1 MRRNIFLVVL
11 TVLLLVCDFSFA
23 MPKKSNN
30 MGPIS
35 FRETKKIDTLAF
47 VLLQENNILSYFW
60 TTGVFNQNMN
70 LSNQAGFYWPKG
82 AYFDHTACFTAG
94 LSIAGYINGQ
104 LAQSMVSYKGELT
117 PGYIVNN
124 QAQTSDAF
132 KYYSVKLI
140 DSVTSPDYA
149 NWYKMVP
156 YGAPYNDVNNNGVYD
171 QGIDIP
177 GVKDAAQ
184 TIFVCLTDGFVS
196 SHKSTEGFGGG
207 VTNPLMM
214 AEIHFTSW
222 AYTNMHVTDVQFLKW
237 EIVNKGQNV
246 WNKTFFSI
254 VTDPDLGYGYD
265 DYIACDKD
273 RNLGICYNGTDNDI
287 YYGAHPPAFGIRL
300 IRGAVNKYQLPSPD
314 SLKLTSF
321 TFFTDYSNSPPPC
334 ESDPYLEPYAAYLM
348 MTGAKKDSTPF
359 LNPTIVSG
367 TGTRKTK
374 YVYSGDPETNTGWT
388 EKKGCIQNCGGD
400 TSNTGQLG
408 TNPPGDRR
416 FIMSSGSFN
425 LNVAPNEKQILIAAQ
440 MAARTYN
447 YKNAVTRVK
456 LLSDSACNWYNSH
469 PIGIKKIGEV
479 VPVKYQLYQNYPN
492 PFNPATIIKF
502 DIPKSDFVTID
513 IYDITGKLV
522 SSLLNE
528 YKTSGTYEIKFEAA
542 NLASGVYFCKMSSNA
557 FSDVKRMVFIK

>member
-1 MRRNIFLVVL
+1 
-11 TVLLLVCDFSFA
+11 
-23 MPKKSNN
+23 
-30 MGPIS
+30 
-35 FRETKKIDTLAF
+35 
-47 VLLQENNILSYFW
+47 
-60 TTGVFNQNMN
+60 
-70 LSNQAGFYWPKG
+70 
-82 AYFDHTACFTAG
+82 
-94 LSIAGYINGQ
+94 
-104 LAQSMVSYKGELT
+104 
-117 PGYIVNN
+117 
-124 QAQTSDAF
+124 
-132 KYYSVKLI
+132 
-140 DSVTSPDYA
+140 
-149 NWYKMVP
+149 
-156 YGAPYNDVNNNGVYD
+156 
-171 QGIDIP
+171 
-177 GVKDAAQ
+177 
-184 TIFVCLTDGFVS
+184 
-196 SHKSTEGFGGG
+196 
-207 VTNPLMM
+207 
-214 AEIHFTSW
+214 
-222 AYTNMHVTDVQFLKW
+222 
-237 EIVNKGQNV
+237 
-246 WNKTFFSI
+246 
-254 VTDPDLGYGYD
+254 
-265 DYIACDKD
+265 
-273 RNLGICYNGTDNDI
+273 
-287 YYGAHPPAFGIRL
+287 
-300 IRGAVNKYQLPSPD
+300 
-314 SLKLTSF
+314 
-321 TFFTDYSNSPPPC
+321 C

>member
-1 MRRNIFLVVL
+1 MKKVIFFALIQFLVLGVVI
-11 TVLLLVCDFSFA
+11 TFA

-35 FRETKKIDTLAF
+35 FQETKKIDPPAY
-47 VLLQENNILSYFW
+47 VLLQENNVLSYFW

-82 AYFDHTACFTAG
+82 GQNTACFTTGLCLAG
-94 LSIAGYINGQ
+94 FIDGQ
-104 LAQSMVSYKGELT
+104 LAQCMASYKGEFL

-132 KYYSVKLI
+132 KYYSVRI
-140 DSVTSPDYA
+140 QDPVTSPDYV

-156 YGAPYNDVNNNGVYD
+156 YGAPYNDVNHNGVYD

-177 GVKDAAQ
+177 GVKDAYQ

-196 SHKSTEGFGGG
+196 SHISTEGFGGG

-222 AYTNMHVTDVQFLKW
+222 VTFFYPVSEVQFLKW
-237 EIVNKGQNV
+237 EIVNKSQNV

-254 VTDPDLGYGYD
+254 VADPDLGYGYD

-273 RNLGICYNGTDNDI
+273 RNLGICYNGTDNDQ
-287 YYGAHPPAFGIRL
+287 YYGTHPPAFGIRL

-321 TFFTDYSNSPPPC
+321 TLFTDYSNSPPPC